1 MTSVENLEKAVREV
15 LGTTVGMEVLGGGV
29 GKVPGTNFSGVV
41 VTLALTGTRGGTLVV
56 YTPQQVASAVTAT
69 MMGMDGET
77 PDFDVIQDAL
87 GEVVNQI
94 AGTIKRSLGATGS
107 EMLLSVPVVVCGDPL
122 SQMVKSSAEPA
133 CVGVETAAG
142 TFCVGMWSA

>member
-1 MTSVENLEKAVREV
+1 VTSVENLQKAVREV
-15 LGTTVGMEVLGGGV
+15 LETTVGIEVLGGKV
-29 GKVPGTNFSGVV
+29 AKVPETNFSGVV
-41 VTLALTGTRGGTLVV
+41 VTLTLTGSRGGTLVI
-56 YTPQQVASAVTAT
+56 YASQPVASAVTAT

-107 EMLLSVPVVVCGDPL
+107 EMLLSVPIVVAGNPL
-122 SQMVKSSAEPA
+122 AQVVKSSLEPA